1 MKVKN
6 YKNFIKL
13 QEVRR
18 EKKCPILSFK
28 PIRESETYQDM
39 IGMGWIE
46 VLADNPKGILA
57 WATAEERSH
66 KDRMGNI
73 AFYHPVFQ
81 GRRLTRRAS
90 SNAPEGYPHFNI
102 KHDGGVRVV
111 EGLQNSAE
119 FPRLTTD
126 LTRSCMTIEDYLY
139 KMSFLIK
146 YAMREQ
152 GFPILDIELY
162 NNESYKDL
170 IKRKMQE
177 DPTVIKHFEDVGV
190 PSDPRETSIAG
201 SEKIYKQVSLPSS
214 LKKDDLGK
222 AAAMMK
228 RFGAFDGDE

>member
-1 MKVKN
+1 MQVKN
-6 YKNFIKL
+6 YKNFRKL

-18 EKKCPILSFK
+18 EKKCPVLSFK
-28 PIRESETYQDM
+28 PIRESEIYQDM

-46 VLADNPKGILA
+46 VLADNPKGVLA

-81 GRRLTRRAS
+81 GKRLTRRAT

-119 FPRLTTD
+119 FPRLNTD
-126 LTRSCMTIEDYLY
+126 LTKSCMTIEDYLY
-139 KMSFLIK
+139 KMNFLIK

-152 GFPILDIELY
+152 GFPITETELY
-162 NNESYKDL
+162 DSESYKGL
-170 IKRKMQE
+170 IKRKMEE
-177 DPTVIKHFEDVGV
+177 DPTVIKHFKDVDV

-201 SEKIYKQVSLPSS
+201 SQKIYKQVSLPPS
-214 LKKDDLGK
+214 LKDNDLGK

-228 RFGAFDGDE
+228 RFGTFGQD